1 MTTLVRAG
9 AHRCDATCHNARGS
23 KCACIC
29 GGVLHGQGYA
39 KALSRLDGLE
49 VRLPMGVSA
58 ASIHLPAVLPDVLE
72 KDLDYMPRY
81 DHSVT
86 LTVRWDGP
94 PDEVEMVGAALV
106 LAASESLA
114 DAFGVKAIDARVAPW
129 LSLDDHDREHMDRV
143 MIAKGRDASTWWT
156 AKFMQLCASSDA
168 SHLDALRA
176 AAPELV
182 DAYEAWREG
191 PRS

>member
-9 AHRCDATCHNARGS
+9 AHRCDATCHNAGGR

-39 KALSRLDGLE
+39 KALALLDGLE
-49 VRLPMGVSA
+49 VRLPMGVEA
-58 ASIHLPAVLPDVLE
+58 AVIHLPAVLPDAQE
-72 KDLDYMPRY
+72 KEPVYMPRY

-86 LTVRWDGP
+86 LTVRWNGP

-114 DAFGVKAIDARVAPW
+114 DTFNVKAIDARVAPW
-129 LSLDDHDREHMDRV
+129 LSLDPHDRDHMDRV
-143 MIAKGRDASTWWT
+143 MISKGRDASTWWT
-156 AKFMQLCASSDA
+156 AKFMQLCASSDGA
-168 SHLDALRA
+168 HLDALRA

-191 PRS
+191 RQA